1 MVDGTGTKADPWQL
15 QTPPGTSGYTMWI
28 DDAADPPAI
37 ICQVGGTQH
46 KYDKQDALTFAAAAF
61 GILRAAVSEQVPE
74 GSKYYG

>member
-1 MVDGTGTKADPWQL
+1 MAQVKRFVIEIPDEFAPAFKSAVEEQSNSIGTRL
-15 QTPPGTSGYTMWI
+15 ES
-28 DDAADPPAI
+28 
-37 ICQVGGTQH
+37 QH